1 MAVRLIRRYILRQLT
16 GPFLFA
22 LAGLTGFMLLNQVA
36 RRFPALVGKGLE
48 WSVIAE
54 VFGLSVPF
62 IVAMTLPMAVLVAVL
77 YTFSHLAADNEVT
90 AMRAG
95 GLSVQQILAPVALWG
110 VLMAV
115 FNFAFVDQ
123 VLPRSNARLRALL
136 VDIGRKKPTFELHEQ
151 VINEVPPSQ
160 YFLRAGRI
168 DPGSGRLRDVVI
180 YDVSDPRGRRII
192 YADSGLMGYAP
203 GQSDLS
209 LVLYDGTVH
218 ELKSADRSE
227 LRLTY
232 FRTNHIRVKN
242 VFDQLER
249 NSANATRGDREM
261 STCEMLDQVHTAAHQ
276 REEAA
281 YAAANMLDRDLRN
294 LLQLPAID
302 SSAAPGKKSLPRYC
316 TWLAALRSGGKGTAD
331 TVHAAQAARPPA
343 GPAGPAAVPGPATPV
358 AAASGDRSTVE
369 LGAAQAPV
377 VRAPPPALATWSAIT
392 SANDRRDEA
401 DRRADRYMVEVH
413 KKWSISA
420 ACITF
425 VLIGVVLALR
435 FPRGGMG
442 LVVGGGFGI
451 FAIFYVF
458 LTAGEALSDRGL
470 VSPALSMWGPNLL
483 FTAAG
488 LIGLVLVNRESGST
502 RGGDLQ
508 EVVEGLR
515 LRLQRVR
522 GRLSRRAA

>member
-1 MAVRLIRRYILRQLT
+1 MAVRRIRRYILRQLT

-36 RRFPALVGKGLE
+36 RRFGSLVGKGLE

-54 VFGLSVPF
+54 VFGLSIPF

-77 YTFSHLAADNEVT
+77 YTFSHLAADNEIT

-110 VLMAV
+110 LLMAV

-136 VDIGRKKPTFELHEQ
+136 VDIGRKKPTFELREQ

-203 GQSDLS
+203 GQTDLS

-218 ELKSADRSE
+218 ELKSADPSE
-227 LRLTY
+227 FRLTY
-232 FRTNHIRVKN
+232 FRTNHIRVKD

-261 STCEMLDQVHTAAHQ
+261 STCEMLGQVNSATEQ
-276 REEAA
+276 REQASVSGA
-281 YAAANMLDRDLRN
+281 QMLDRDLRY
-294 LLQLPAID
+294 LLRLPARTPPPP
-302 SSAAPGKKSLPRYC
+302 AQPRALPRYC
-316 TWLAALRSGGKGTAD
+316 GWIASLGAGRKGTAD
-331 TVHAAQAARPPA
+331 AAPAAQTAAARA
-343 GPAGPAAVPGPATPV
+343 
-358 AAASGDRSTVE
+358 
-369 LGAAQAPV
+369 
-377 VRAPPPALATWSAIT
+377 APPPITLATWSEIT

-425 VLIGVVLALR
+425 VLMGVVLALR

-470 VSPALSMWGPNLL
+470 VSPALSMWGPNLI
-483 FTAAG
+483 FTAVG
-488 LIGLVLVNRESGST
+488 LIGLSLVNRESGST

-508 EVVEGLR
+508 ELAEGIRRQLRR
-515 LRLQRVR
+515 LRP
-522 GRLSRRAA
+522 GRRA

>member
-36 RRFPALVGKGLE
+36 RRFGALVGKGLD
-48 WSVIAE
+48 WTVIAE

-95 GLSVQQILAPVALWG
+95 GLSVQQILAPVAIWG

-115 FNFAFVDQ
+115 FNFGFVDQ

-136 VDIGRKKPTFELHEQ
+136 VDIGRKKPTFELREQ

-203 GQSDLS
+203 GQTDLS

-218 ELKSADRSE
+218 ELKSADPGE
-227 LRLTY
+227 FRLTY
-232 FRTNHIRVKN
+232 FRTNHIRVKD

-261 STCEMLDQVHTAAHQ
+261 STCEMLGQVNSAAEQ
-276 REEAA
+276 REQAEITGARL
-281 YAAANMLDRDLRN
+281 LDQDLRN
-294 LLQLPAID
+294 LLRLPAPGV
-302 SSAAPGKKSLPRYC
+302 AAPPATRHLPRYC
-316 TWLAALRSGGKGTAD
+316 GWLASLRTRRKGTAD
-331 TVHAAQAARPPA
+331 SARTAQTGARPAP
-343 GPAGPAAVPGPATPV
+343 PRPP
-358 AAASGDRSTVE
+358 GDRSTVE
-369 LGAAQAPV
+369 LGAPAPAPAAQAPAQAA
-377 VRAPPPALATWSAIT
+377 RPNPPPPTLASWSEIT
-392 SANDRRDEA
+392 SANDRRLEA

-420 ACITF
+420 ACISF
-425 VLIGVVLALR
+425 VLIGVALALR

-442 LVVGGGFGI
+442 LVVGGGFGV

-470 VSPALSMWGPNLL
+470 VSPALSMWGPNAL
-483 FTAAG
+483 FTVFG
-488 LIGLVLVNRESGST
+488 VIGLALVNREARTT
-502 RGGDLQ
+502 RGGDFQ
-508 EVVEGLR
+508 EFLEGIR
-515 LRLQRVR
+515 ARVR
-522 GRLSRRAA
+522 RPARARRA

>member
-1 MAVRLIRRYILRQLT
+1 MAARLIRRYILRQLT

-36 RRFPALVGKGLE
+36 RRFGALVGKGLE

-54 VFGLSVPF
+54 VFGLSIPF

-77 YTFSHLAADNEVT
+77 YTFSHLAADNEIT

-110 VLMAV
+110 LLMAV
-115 FNFAFVDQ
+115 FNFGFVDQ

-136 VDIGRKKPTFELHEQ
+136 VDIGRKKPTFELREQ

-203 GQSDLS
+203 GQTDLS

-218 ELKSADRSE
+218 ELKSADPSE
-227 LRLTY
+227 FRLTY
-232 FRTNHIRVKN
+232 FRTNHIRVKD

-261 STCEMLDQVHTAAHQ
+261 STCEMLGQVNAASEQ
-276 REEAA
+276 REQAISSGA
-281 YAAANMLDRDLRN
+281 QMLNRDLRY
-294 LLQLPAID
+294 LLQLPAHQPPP
-302 SSAAPGKKSLPRYC
+302 AAKPQTLPRYC
-316 TWLAALRSGGKGTAD
+316 GWLASIGAGRKGTAD
-331 TVHAAQAARPPA
+331 AASAAQ
-343 GPAGPAAVPGPATPV
+343 PAASPVLPRTTGGGAT
-358 AAASGDRSTVE
+358 GDRATIE
-369 LGAAQAPV
+369 LGDTQA
-377 VRAPPPALATWSAIT
+377 VRAAPPPPALATWSEIT

-425 VLIGVVLALR
+425 VLMGVVLALR

-483 FTAAG
+483 FTALG
-488 LIGLVLVNRESGST
+488 LIGLGLVNRESGST
-502 RGGDLQ
+502 RGGDLH
-508 EVVEGLR
+508 ELAEGLR
-515 LRLQRVR
+515 RRLR
-522 GRLSRRAA
+522 RLWPARHA

>member
-36 RRFPALVGKGLE
+36 RRFGALVGKGLD
-48 WSVIAE
+48 WTVIAE

-95 GLSVQQILAPVALWG
+95 GLSVQQILAPVAIWG

-115 FNFAFVDQ
+115 FNFGFVDQ

-136 VDIGRKKPTFELHEQ
+136 VDIGRKKPTFELREQ

-203 GQSDLS
+203 GQTDLS

-218 ELKSADRSE
+218 ELKSADPGE
-227 LRLTY
+227 FRLTY
-232 FRTNHIRVKN
+232 FRTNHIRVKD

-261 STCEMLDQVHTAAHQ
+261 STCEMLGQVNSAAEQ
-276 REEAA
+276 REQAEITGARL
-281 YAAANMLDRDLRN
+281 LDQDLRN
-294 LLQLPAID
+294 LLRLPAPGV
-302 SSAAPGKKSLPRYC
+302 AAPPATRHLPRYC
-316 TWLAALRSGGKGTAD
+316 GWLASLRT
-331 TVHAAQAARPPA
+331 
-343 GPAGPAAVPGPATPV
+343 
-358 AAASGDRSTVE
+358 
-369 LGAAQAPV
+369 
-377 VRAPPPALATWSAIT
+377 
-392 SANDRRDEA
+392 RR
-401 DRRADRYMVEVH
+401 
-413 KKWSISA
+413 
-420 ACITF
+420 
-425 VLIGVVLALR
+425 
-435 FPRGGMG
+435 
-442 LVVGGGFGI
+442 
-451 FAIFYVF
+451 
-458 LTAGEALSDRGL
+458 
-470 VSPALSMWGPNLL
+470 
-483 FTAAG
+483 
-488 LIGLVLVNRESGST
+488 
-502 RGGDLQ
+502 
-508 EVVEGLR
+508 
-515 LRLQRVR
+515 
-522 GRLSRRAA
+522 

>member
-36 RRFPALVGKGLE
+36 RRFGALVGKGLD
-48 WSVIAE
+48 WTVIAE

-95 GLSVQQILAPVALWG
+95 GLSVQQILAPVAIWG
-110 VLMAV
+110 VLMAA
-115 FNFAFVDQ
+115 FNFGFVDQ

-136 VDIGRKKPTFELHEQ
+136 VDIGRKKPTFELREQ

-203 GQSDLS
+203 GQTDLS

-218 ELKSADRSE
+218 ELKSADPGE
-227 LRLTY
+227 FRLTY
-232 FRTNHIRVKN
+232 FRTNHIRVKD

-261 STCEMLDQVHTAAHQ
+261 STCEMLGQVNSAAEQ
-276 REEAA
+276 REQAEITGARL
-281 YAAANMLDRDLRN
+281 LDQDLRN
-294 LLQLPAID
+294 LLRLPAPG
-302 SSAAPGKKSLPRYC
+302 AAPVPAARRLPRYC
-316 TWLAALRSGGKGTAD
+316 GWIASLRERRKGTAD
-331 TVHAAQAARPPA
+331 TADAAQGAARPTPPRPPA
-343 GPAGPAAVPGPATPV
+343 
-358 AAASGDRSTVE
+358 DRSTID
-369 LGAAQAPV
+369 LGAP
-377 VRAPPPALATWSAIT
+377 APPPAAAPAVGPTPPPAVLSSWSEIT
-392 SANDRRDEA
+392 SAKDRRNEA

-425 VLIGVVLALR
+425 VLIGVALALR

-470 VSPALSMWGPNLL
+470 VSPALSMWGPNAL
-483 FTAAG
+483 FTIFG
-488 LIGLVLVNRESGST
+488 VIGLALVNREARTT
-502 RGGDLQ
+502 RGGDFQ
-508 EVVEGLR
+508 EFLEGIR
-515 LRLQRVR
+515 ARFRR
-522 GRLSRRAA
+522 PARARRA

>member
-1 MAVRLIRRYILRQLT
+1 MAARLIRRYILRQLT

-36 RRFPALVGKGLE
+36 RRFGALVGKGLD

-54 VFGLSVPF
+54 VFGLSIPF

-95 GLSVQQILAPVALWG
+95 GLSVQQILAPVVLWG

-136 VDIGRKKPTFELHEQ
+136 ADIYRKKPTFELREQ

-203 GQSDLS
+203 GQTDLS

-218 ELKSADRSE
+218 ELKSADPAE
-227 LRLTY
+227 FRLTY

-249 NSANATRGDREM
+249 NTANATRGDREM
-261 STCEMLDQVHTAAHQ
+261 STCEMLGQVNTATDQRDAAEGSAE
-276 REEAA
+276 R
-281 YAAANMLDRDLRN
+281 MLDRDLRH
-294 LLQLPAID
+294 LLQLPAREA
-302 SSAAPGKKSLPRYC
+302 AAPVQPRTLPRYC
-316 TWLAALRSGGKGTAD
+316 GWLASLHSGRRGTAD
-331 TVHAAQAARPPA
+331 SAPAAQSQLPTATPGSPQ
-343 GPAGPAAVPGPATPV
+343 PGPAAAL
-358 AAASGDRSTVE
+358 GDRAAIELRDSQTVR
-369 LGAAQAPV
+369 P
-377 VRAPPPALATWSAIT
+377 APPPPPTLATWSEIT
-392 SANDRRDEA
+392 SASDRRDEA

-425 VLIGVVLALR
+425 VLMGVVLALR

-483 FTAAG
+483 FTALG
-488 LIGLVLVNRESGST
+488 LIGLGLVNRESGST

-508 EVVEGLR
+508 ELAEGIRAR
-515 LRLQRVR
+515 LR
-522 GRLSRRAA
+522 RLRPSRRP